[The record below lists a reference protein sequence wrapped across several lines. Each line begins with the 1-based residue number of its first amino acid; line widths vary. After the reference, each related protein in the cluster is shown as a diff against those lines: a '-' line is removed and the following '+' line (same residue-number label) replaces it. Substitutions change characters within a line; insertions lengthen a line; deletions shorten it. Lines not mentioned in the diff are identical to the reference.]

1 MKRIVVCCDGT
12 WLDASMGLSK
22 GKLPIP
28 SNVTRISEAI
38 KPVSSRGVQQVIFY
52 QAGIGSTGNILNRVI
67 GGATAEGL
75 STNIR
80 EAYSFICNN
89 YFTDDEIFLFGFSRG
104 AFTARSIA
112 GLIAGLGLLTK
123 AGLPYLAE
131 VFKDFEN
138 RENPNYRPSDP
149 DSPFP
154 NKPSASDPRYEEELE
169 KRDLTRL
176 DIDIKVV
183 GVWDTV
189 GSLGIP
195 RIEWLERLHLQTRS
209 TKQYLFYDTN
219 LNNNIENAFQALAL
233 DEHRASFSPSVWA
246 KPRNN
251 TTNLRQVWFGGVHQN
266 IGGGYPDQGQANI
279 TLAWMMSQVEPF
291 LDFDE
296 DYVLDQYDQTE
307 AYYKKTGQKKRP
319 WSFGKV
325 YRSMTGIYILGG
337 RKSRT
342 PGLYCQVDQDTG
354 KSTGKS
360 LRDTHEYVHPSVR
373 SRIVLRGPGV
383 DDEGNYDCEA
393 LDPYKLKDMDETADK
408 RPTFFWELRSRRK
421 GSGPRKELPE
431 SPLWTFE
438 KELLRESAR
447 MYEFIYGKPED
458 LSQR

>member
-1 MKRIVVCCDGT
+1 
-12 WLDASMGLSK
+12 MGLSK

-38 KPVSSRGVQQVIFY
+38 KPVSSRGVQQVVFY

-80 EAYSFICNN
+80 DAYAFICNN
-89 YFTDDEIFLFGFSRG
+89 YSMDDEIFLFGFSRG

-112 GLIAGLGLLTK
+112 GLIGGVGLLTK
-123 AGLPYLAE
+123 AGLPSLAE

-138 RENPNYRPSDP
+138 RENPNYQPATP

-154 NKPSASDPRYEEELE
+154 NKPSALDPRYEEELE

-176 DIDIKVV
+176 DIEIKVV
-183 GVWDTV
+183 GVFDTV

-195 RIEWLERLHLQTRS
+195 RIPWLERLHLQTRS
-209 TKQYLFYDTN
+209 TKEYLFYDTN
-219 LNNNIENAFQALAL
+219 LNNRIQNAFQALAL

-251 TTNLRQVWFGGVHQN
+251 ATNLRQIWFPGVHQN
-266 IGGGYPDQGQANI
+266 IGGGYPDQGESNI
-279 TLAWMMSQVEPF
+279 TLAWMMAQVEPF
-291 LDFDE
+291 LEFDE
-296 DYVLDQYDQTE
+296 DYILDQYDQTE
-307 AYYKKTGQKKRP
+307 AYYKNSGQKKRP
-319 WSFGKV
+319 WSFGKI
-325 YRSMTGIYILGG
+325 YKSMTGVYVLGG
-337 RKSRT
+337 RETRT

-360 LRDTHEYVHPSVR
+360 LRDTHEYVHPSAR

-383 DDEGNYDCEA
+383 EDKGKYDCDA
-393 LDPYKLKDMDETADK
+393 LDPYKLKYMDETADK
-408 RPTFFWELRSRRK
+408 RPTAFWELRSRRK
-421 GSGPRKELPE
+421 GSGPKKELPE

-438 KELLRESAR
+438 KELLRESPR
-447 MYEFIYGKPED
+447 VYDFIYGKPQD
-458 LSQR
+458 LQQR